1 MADDRYYS
9 NADEGQRFQPGTTVE
24 AGQVDGKLDEIT
36 AGFQQVAA
44 DTDRSLKLPGVT
56 GTSQELDATPLQR
69 RRKVVG
75 FDADGSLALLDG
87 FTWRGTWTATTEYFV
102 NDVIVEPATLNWY
115 VARVRHTSGET
126 FSATNWSLAL
136 DYAAVKA
143 LLRTDVGVLLEED
156 LQPLVDSASGSAQA
170 AGTSAGEALEYR
182 NQAAT
187 IRDQTQAISESG
199 LPAQAGNAGKSLIT
213 DGTATRWDSPL
224 PSGANDGDVVTFD
237 AESGGYVPSPL
248 PAGLIS
254 AYQEFTASGTW
265 IKDPNA
271 TWVYVEAI
279 GGGGGGGA
287 GGSNAHGGGGGAY
300 VNKLFRAIDLPGSLT
315 VQVGAGGAGYAGGA
329 GGAGGDGG
337 GSSFSS
343 ILAPGGS
350 GSFLSRGGGNE
361 DSGVTTKDGY
371 CSGAGGRSSGA
382 SGPAGNN
389 VRRGGNAVLGGAG
402 GAGSANGFEALG
414 GVSVNAGNGGDSY
427 AEFTPG
433 LPGGAGEFPG
443 GGGGSTQGTNQPGG
457 DGAPGVVRIWQW

>member
-115 VARVRHTSGET
+115 VARVRHVSDVT
-126 FSATNWSLAL
+126 FATTNWNLGL

-187 IRDQTQAISESG
+187 IRDQTLAISESG

-237 AESGGYVPSPL
+237 ADQDKYVPAPL
-248 PAGLIS
+248 PAGILS
-254 AYQEFTASGTW
+254 KYEEFTVSGTW
-265 IKDPNA
+265 TKDPKA
-271 TWVYVEAI
+271 TWVYVEAVGGGGGGANRNASAQAGGGGGGAGI
-279 GGGGGGGA
+279 AFLIRATEVASSENITIGGGGSGGAAGGNNSGAAGGASLFGAHVAAKGGLGGAAYGGGDGGGGEIGGGGNRNNQGVGGYSSGGGGWQGGTGGSCYLGGGGGGGA
-287 GGSNAHGGGGGAY
+287 NGTSQGAAGGSSERGGNGGAGGSGVTSGGDGLAPGGGGGATPQG
-300 VNKLFRAIDLPGSLT
+300 K
-315 VQVGAGGAGYAGGA
+315 
-329 GGAGGDGG
+329 
-337 GSSFSS
+337 
-343 ILAPGGS
+343 
-350 GSFLSRGGGNE
+350 GGN
-361 DSGVTTKDGY
+361 
-371 CSGAGGRSSGA
+371 GA
-382 SGPAGNN
+382 
-389 VRRGGNAVLGGAG
+389 
-402 GAGSANGFEALG
+402 
-414 GVSVNAGNGGDSY
+414 D
-427 AEFTPG
+427 
-433 LPGGAGEFPG
+433 
-443 GGGGSTQGTNQPGG
+443 
-457 DGAPGVVRIWQW
+457 GVVRIWQW